1 MLTVSAVIF
10 SVQWILGSSSYL
22 NGNKQYFCSVLLFN
36 VCVVNGR
43 LCVVLCV
50 TGMSGVV
57 MNWWW
62 LGEGGGGSKVR
73 GVTNAVFTVAR
84 K

>member
-1 MLTVSAVIF
+1 MLTVSAMNL

-22 NGNKQYFCSVLLFN
+22 DGKQYFCSVLLFN

-50 TGMSGVV
+50 PGMSGVV
-57 MNWWW
+57 MNW
-62 LGEGGGGSKVR
+62 
-73 GVTNAVFTVAR
+73 
-84 K
+84 